1 MGKFYSLPPSDI
13 TDRKGRGNFAI
24 RPQNGISSLSVED
37 VRLEEMGS
45 LRDILKDLTMKVDIL
60 MEAIDSAHMRGPDG
74 VCREDCWS
82 CRVSETIQGI
92 RVARKLG
99 VKE

>member
-1 MGKFYSLPPSDI
+1 MSSLTTS
-13 TDRKGRGNFAI
+13 FI
-24 RPQNGISSLSVED
+24 RPQNDMGSINVDD

-45 LRDILKDLTMKVDIL
+45 LRDILKDLTMKVDVL

-82 CRVSETIQGI
+82 CRISEMIRGI